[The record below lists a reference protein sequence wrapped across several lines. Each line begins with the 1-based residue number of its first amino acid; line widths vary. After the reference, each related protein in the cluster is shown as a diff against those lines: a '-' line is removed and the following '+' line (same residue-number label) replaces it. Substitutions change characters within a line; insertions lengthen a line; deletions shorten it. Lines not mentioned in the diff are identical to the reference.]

1 MVFLIDF
8 DPKNLARGQE
18 PQFHQFETLPVYL
31 NLVKF
36 NHLGHYTED
45 FENQIL
51 NLSPDSLDQNP
62 SRKSIYSR
70 FRPLKGRGTLCQR
83 NAFYKQSLTEGAPYL
98 KWSNHSEIWFA

>member
-18 PQFHQFETLPVYL
+18 PQFHQYETLPVYL

-45 FENQIL
+45 FEN
-51 NLSPDSLDQNP
+51 
-62 SRKSIYSR
+62 
-70 FRPLKGRGTLCQR
+70 
-83 NAFYKQSLTEGAPYL
+83 
-98 KWSNHSEIWFA
+98 